1 MTNLQA
7 RSRTNTALWPG
18 VDFSKECLVRAWVT
32 GSRWEDPLLMPYP
45 STFDVRQDQFPNLFN
60 GNEIHSSTNE
70 VEELQT
76 ARSYNVV
83 KAACAFYLQQCR
95 VFHVAER
102 LCVAGDRRCGVAL
115 WHYDTCH
122 GFSLRWIQLS
132 LTMMFLAVAIWLWMP
147 GPWQQRL
154 TGPGTQ
160 SFLPRRFCFNI
171 CPQNECSGEDAMC
184 HCFRLQTTMTNLQ
197 ARCSFIVAGRWFHQ
211 NALQCCEGYRRLL
224 FAAMPGLSCCW
235 KTLRCW
241 RSKVWAAEHWG
252 WFQQG
257 MLG

>member
-1 MTNLQA
+1 MSLFPFANHHDKSAGQMQFHCGWALISPKRPTMLRRLQA
-7 RSRTNTALWPG
+7 PSVCSYAGSFMLLKDSALLAIEG
-18 VDFSKECLVRAWVT
+18 VGCGALGLISARNAWIRHQLGVLIDE
-32 GSRWEDPLLMPYP
+32 SPLLMPCP
-45 STFDVRQDQFPNLFN
+45 GTFDVRQDQFPNFFN

-132 LTMMFLAVAIWLWMP
+132 LTMMFLAVAI
-147 GPWQQRL
+147 
-154 TGPGTQ
+154 
-160 SFLPRRFCFNI
+160 
-171 CPQNECSGEDAMC
+171 
-184 HCFRLQTTMTNLQ
+184 
-197 ARCSFIVAGRWFHQ
+197 
-211 NALQCCEGYRRLL
+211 
-224 FAAMPGLSCCW
+224 
-235 KTLRCW
+235 
-241 RSKVWAAEHWG
+241 
-252 WFQQG
+252 
-257 MLG
+257 